1 MKDTKK
7 IEQAASLEELFE
19 RLDRVIGGLE
29 GEELFS
35 LKILFNFISGRYGTC
50 EVL

>member
-29 GEELFS
+29 V
-35 LKILFNFISGRYGTC
+35 LKSHC
-50 EVL
+50 HS

>member
-19 RLDRVIGGLE
+19 RLIASLAGLE
-29 GEELFS
+29 GEELS
-35 LKILFNFISGRYGTC
+35 L
-50 EVL
+50 

>member
-29 GEELFS
+29 GEELL
-35 LKILFNFISGRYGTC
+35 LKILLIYIRKHGTC

>member
-19 RLDRVIGGLE
+19 RLDRVIGSCLG
-29 GEELFS
+29 
-35 LKILFNFISGRYGTC
+35 
-50 EVL
+50 

>member
-19 RLDRVIGGLE
+19 RLDRVIGGLDIRKAWN
-29 GEELFS
+29 L
-35 LKILFNFISGRYGTC
+35 
-50 EVL
+50 

>member
-29 GEELFS
+29 GEELL
-35 LKILFNFISGRYGTC
+35 LKILLIYIRKVWN
-50 EVL
+50 L

>member
-19 RLDRVIGGLE
+19 RLDRVMGWKERNFL
-29 GEELFS
+29 
-35 LKILFNFISGRYGTC
+35 LKILLIYIRKAWN
-50 EVL
+50 L

>member
-19 RLDRVIGGLE
+19 RLDRVIGRTGRRRSFL
-29 GEELFS
+29 
-35 LKILFNFISGRYGTC
+35 LKILLIYIRKAWN
-50 EVL
+50 L

>member
-19 RLDRVIGGLE
+19 RLDRRHWQDWKERNFL
-29 GEELFS
+29 
-35 LKILFNFISGRYGTC
+35 LKILLIYIRKAWN
-50 EVL
+50 L

>member
-7 IEQAASLEELFE
+7 IEQAASLEELFG

-29 GEELFS
+29 ERSFL
-35 LKILFNFISGRYGTC
+35 LKILLIYIRKAWN
-50 EVL
+50 L